1 MLQSLPSVPTEP
13 RAEESA
19 VQPLLHWLQHHPQFQ
34 HLHQDPKPA
43 PTRSRQRRVL
53 DWLLHQVGARPEEFH
68 GTAYV
73 TASLEQDSAIVA
85 KVVTTSNWVDAVGNF
100 NLLLFANGIANPI
113 GWISAG
119 LLTGIL
125 LKFDKEVYT
134 SVARGRKGNRRLTYV
149 VAMVGLLPFSAL
161 KTLGTGVGVE
171 VMQNQAALEQRQATS
186 LINQSLLQERGQIA
200 WIQIADPTYAAVQ
213 QQCLR
218 GQQQLARLP
227 HTDPRWDSV
236 QVELFGEWSERRQDW
251 NRRGRTNLRPICVQQ
266 KLIEA
271 DQRQR
276 TAEARRR
283 VEALEQQ
290 RISTGNDLRFLKQA
304 YPSRYEQVFNDQG
317 QFRSSVQLVQ
327 VAIDNY
333 LDKLAHGQ
341 WGQLGLSL
349 YVLMISLLSS
359 ATACCMVLLH
369 PTKPEVAMSWD
380 EDVRRERDR
389 WLAEQ
394 IHSTGVGYGPNSPG
408 SQSPKYR
415 RDQ

>member
-1 MLQSLPSVPTEP
+1 
-13 RAEESA
+13 
-19 VQPLLHWLQHHPQFQ
+19 
-34 HLHQDPKPA
+34 
-43 PTRSRQRRVL
+43 
-53 DWLLHQVGARPEEFH
+53 
-68 GTAYV
+68 
-73 TASLEQDSAIVA
+73 
-85 KVVTTSNWVDAVGNF
+85 
-100 NLLLFANGIANPI
+100 
-113 GWISAG
+113 
-119 LLTGIL
+119 
-125 LKFDKEVYT
+125 
-134 SVARGRKGNRRLTYV
+134 
-149 VAMVGLLPFSAL
+149 
-161 KTLGTGVGVE
+161 
-171 VMQNQAALEQRQATS
+171 MQNQAALEQRQATS

-251 NRRGRTNLRPICVQQ
+251 NRPGRTNLRPICVQQ

-290 RISTGNDLRFLKQA
+290 RISTGNDLRFLKQT

-349 YVLMISLLSS
+349 YVLMFSLLSS

-394 IHSTGVGYGPNSPG
+394 IHSTDAGYGPNSPG

>member
-1 MLQSLPSVPTEP
+1 MLQPLPPVPTEP
-13 RAEESA
+13 RSEESS

-34 HLHQDPKPA
+34 HLYQDPEPA
-43 PTRSRQRRVL
+43 PPRSRHRRVL
-53 DWLLHQVGARPEEFH
+53 DWLQQQVGARPEEFH

-73 TASLEQDSAIVA
+73 TPSLEQDSAIVA

-134 SVARGRKGNRRLTYV
+134 SVARGRKGNRRLAYA
-149 VAMVGLLPFSAL
+149 VALISLLPLSAL

-171 VMQNQAALEQRQATS
+171 VMQNQAALEQRLATS

-200 WIQIADPTYAAVQ
+200 RIQIADPTYAAVQ

-227 HTDPRWDSV
+227 HADPRWDSI

-251 NRRGRTNLRPICVQQ
+251 NRPDRRNQRPICVQQ

-290 RISTGNDLRFLKQA
+290 RITMGNDLRFLKQA

-349 YVLMISLLSS
+349 YILLFSLLSS

-369 PTKPEVAMSWD
+369 PSKPEVAMSWS

-389 WLAEQ
+389 WLAER
-394 IHSTGVGYGPNSPG
+394 ILGPDAGNGPKSPR
-408 SQSPKYR
+408 SQSTKYR
-415 RDQ
+415 REQ